1 MRNFKIQTFKKRNKQ
16 DCEELLT
23 EYDLTKLQTN
33 PGYSDQVNLLDS
45 NIEYTFSLTEQKQP
59 QD

>member
-45 NIEYTFSLTEQKQP
+45 NIEYAFSLTEQKQP

>member
-45 NIEYTFSLTEQKQP
+45 NIEYTFSLTEQKQL

>member
-33 PGYSDQVNLLDS
+33 PGYSDQVNLPDS
-45 NIEYTFSLTEQKQP
+45 NIEYTFSLTEQKQL

>member
-23 EYDLTKLQTN
+23 EYDLIKLQTN

-59 QD
+59 

>member
-16 DCEELLT
+16 DCEDLLT
-23 EYDLTKLQTN
+23 EYDLVKLQTN

-45 NIEYTFSLTEQKQP
+45 NIEYNFSLVEHKQLEE
-59 QD
+59 

>member
-33 PGYSDQVNLLDS
+33 PGYSDQVNLPDS
-45 NIEYTFSLTEQKQP
+45 NIEYAFSLTEQKQL